1 LLLEDELEEDDWDE
15 LLLLSVF
22 ELLLSLF
29 ELLFAEEFSF
39 PELLVLYELLFVFV
53 LFSLLTV
60 FVLLSLLTLVELAF
74 EF

>member
-1 LLLEDELEEDDWDE
+1 MLREDDEFEEDDWDE
-15 LLLLSVF
+15 LLRLSV
-22 ELLLSLF
+22 F